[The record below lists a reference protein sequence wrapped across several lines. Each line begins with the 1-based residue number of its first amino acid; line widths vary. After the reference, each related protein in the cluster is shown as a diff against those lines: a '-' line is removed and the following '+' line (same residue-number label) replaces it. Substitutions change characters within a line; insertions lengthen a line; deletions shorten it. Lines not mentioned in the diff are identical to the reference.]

1 MIVVVVW
8 GYIFY
13 KTTGDVP
20 SLYANQN
27 FVTKI
32 RHDFENDGYQVEIY
46 ERKLRNYGNESLVIF
61 AQDKNYKNQCK
72 LDSNVKLKPPI
83 LLVAEQY
90 ENPIKI
96 LFNSKYLR
104 EKEVFFSKEN
114 KEGFWFYEKKFLDL
128 DDDQDDEIVVKYLGD
143 VCGSGAELHQIV
155 LDSSAEF
162 DIVPTV
168 GLPSVSYLKKCQ
180 YKNCSN
186 AVPLKQSEIAKLNL
200 AEMENFN
207 LGESKIGNVSFPFT
221 NTDHLVEFLDVD
233 GDKKIELVFAHPEW
247 RDGECHSCPHYWTIG
262 VYKYRNGK
270 YFIDNKWNRGL
281 LYRTKEKVSLNDGLG
296 YIGYSGNSFGLISPY
311 YLDDNS
317 SGFYLLERD
326 KSKIIDLVERL
337 YGK

>member
-1 MIVVVVW
+1 M
-8 GYIFY
+8 
-13 KTTGDVP
+13 
-20 SLYANQN
+20 
-27 FVTKI
+27 
-32 RHDFENDGYQVEIY
+32 
-46 ERKLRNYGNESLVIF
+46 
-61 AQDKNYKNQCK
+61 
-72 LDSNVKLKPPI
+72 
-83 LLVAEQY
+83 
-90 ENPIKI
+90 
-96 LFNSKYLR
+96 
-104 EKEVFFSKEN
+104 
-114 KEGFWFYEKKFLDL
+114 

-270 YFIDNKWNRGL
+270 YFIDNKFARI
-281 LYRTKEKVSLNDGLG
+281 T
-296 YIGYSGNSFGLISPY
+296 IS
-311 YLDDNS
+311 
-317 SGFYLLERD
+317 
-326 KSKIIDLVERL
+326 
-337 YGK
+337 